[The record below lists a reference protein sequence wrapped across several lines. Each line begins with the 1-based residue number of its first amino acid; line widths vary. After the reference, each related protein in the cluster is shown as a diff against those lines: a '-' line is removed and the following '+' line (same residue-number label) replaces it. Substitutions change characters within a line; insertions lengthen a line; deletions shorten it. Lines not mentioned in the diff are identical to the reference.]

1 MAKIGLNLDR
11 MDSLYD
17 DLYSNG
23 SNPFGYYF
31 ESLAGCLER
40 ISALTSGTE
49 IEKTISKANQKVKNI
64 SDSLEQNYNR
74 IREFLFTQIYDYRV
88 IKNDFAK
95 EMGAIDG
102 EVRAIAE
109 ELEGYIS
116 TAKSETPPV
125 AGGTSTSASATG
137 TSTGS
142 TIASGAAAAG
152 VGATAGSASPIITN
166 ISTLG

>member
-109 ELEGYIS
+109 GYIS

-142 TIASGAAAAG
+142 TIASGAATAG